1 MFGNLINNNLIK
13 ELLKQKVLEITPMDN
28 KLLQL
33 AQYPLRPHI
42 VHEVISENEG
52 NQVHF
57 FSEKNTRFSLKAKSY
72 YWIDILETIKLP
84 TGIVGRFIPSSN
96 LIEKGLGLTAGK
108 IEKPFGDKGEK
119 IRFGLF
125 NYLDTPV
132 NLAFLDRLAYIQFMD
147 LRGLD
152 NHVYKQSKYEKTI
165 YAYRLPDDDG
175 PNYQL
180 DNEEDDDE

>member
-13 ELLKQKVLEITPMDN
+13 ELLKQKVLEITPMDD

-33 AQYPLRPHI
+33 AQYPLRPQV
-42 VHEVISENEG
+42 VHEVIAENDG

-57 FSEKNTRFSLKAKSY
+57 FSEKNSKFSLQPKSY

-84 TGIVGRFIPSSN
+84 KGIVGRFIPSSN
-96 LIEKGLGLTAGK
+96 LIEKGLALTAGK

-119 IRFGLF
+119 VRFGLF
-125 NYLDTPV
+125 NYLQTPV
-132 NLAFLDRLAYIQFMD
+132 TIQFLDRLAYIQFMD

-152 NHVYKQSKYEKTI
+152 NHEYKQSKYEKKI
-165 YAYRLPDDDG
+165 YGFRSPDDDG
-175 PNYQL
+175 PNYEEQD
-180 DNEEDDDE
+180 DNDE

>member
-13 ELLKQKVLEITPMDN
+13 VLLEQKELEITPMDK

-33 AQYPLRPHI
+33 AQYPLRGHI
-42 VHEVISENEG
+42 LHEVIAENEG
-52 NQVHF
+52 KQVHF
-57 FSEKNTRFSLKAKSY
+57 FTEKNNKFTLKPKTY
-72 YWIDILETIKLP
+72 YWVDVFENIKLP
-84 TGIVGRFIPSSN
+84 VGIVGRFIPSSN

-125 NYLDTPV
+125 NYLDVETT
-132 NLAFLDRLAYIQFMD
+132 LAFTDRIAYIQFMD

-152 NHVYKQSKYEKTI
+152 NHDYKQTKYEKQI
-165 YAYRLPDDDG
+165 YEFRAREDDG
-175 PNYQL
+175 PNYES
-180 DNEEDDDE
+180 DNEDDE